1 VLALNLS
8 SGANGVAK
16 LHGVVSRN
24 LWQWMYPGVPVHE
37 VPVDAVTNGIHVQT
51 WISRE
56 IGTLLDRYLA
66 PSWRDED
73 SRAEIW
79 AKIDTVPDAELWRTH
94 ERRRERLVA
103 FTRRRLRHQLENRGA
118 SQHEIEAADEVLN
131 PDALTIGFARRFAT
145 YKRAT
150 LLFKDLDR
158 LKRIVNNAKYPV
170 QIIFAGKAHPHDT
183 GGKALIREIINIARQ
198 EEFRHKIVF
207 LENYDMN
214 IARHLVQGVD
224 VWLNTPQRP
233 KEASGTSGMKVIYNG
248 GLNCSILDGWWAEG
262 YNPSV
267 GWAIGNGEE
276 YPEQQWEHQD
286 YIESEALYNILEQDI
301 VPTFYNRGRDGLP
314 REWIAKM
321 KNAMR
326 ILGPYFT
333 TRRMVEEYTQ
343 RFYVPS
349 YENVLETTTPNFDNG
364 LTYAAWHNKIMSAW
378 KQIQIKDVRIPDK
391 QVKVGTDVEVEA
403 LVSLGQL
410 TPDDV
415 RVQLYYGPL
424 NTRGD
429 IGMVGEVR
437 DMQPADSNGKG
448 EHTFKTQVAY
458 HSSGERG
465 LSVRVVPYHEY
476 LRSAFVRGLITWA

>member
-1 VLALNLS
+1 
-8 SGANGVAK
+8 
-16 LHGVVSRN
+16 
-24 LWQWMYPGVPVHE
+24 M
-37 VPVDAVTNGIHVQT
+37 
-51 WISRE
+51 
-56 IGTLLDRYLA
+56 DRYLD

-79 AKIDTVPDAELWRTH
+79 AKIDAVPDAELWRTH

-103 FTRRRLRHQLENRGA
+103 FTRLRLRHQLENRGA
-118 SQHEIEAADEVLN
+118 SQHEIEVADEALN

-145 YKRAT
+145 YKRAA
-150 LLFKDLDR
+150 LLFKDLER
-158 LKRIVNNAKYPV
+158 LKRILNNAQYPV

-198 EEFRHKIVF
+198 EDFRHKVVF

-276 YPEQQWEHQD
+276 YPEHQWEHQD

-301 VPTFYNRGRDGLP
+301 IPTFYDRGRDGLP
-314 REWIAKM
+314 RDWIAKI

-326 ILGPYFT
+326 TLGPYFT

-343 RFYVPS
+343 KFYMPN
-349 YENVLETTTPNFDNG
+349 YDNVLETTTPTLERG
-364 LTYAAWHNKIMSAW
+364 LAYAAWHNKVRSTW
-378 KQIQIKDVRIPDK
+378 KQIQVKEVRVPEK
-391 QVKVGTDVEVEA
+391 QVKVGTEVEVEA
-403 LVSLGQL
+403 VITLGQL
-410 TPDDV
+410 TPEDV
-415 RVQLYYGPL
+415 RVQLYYGSL

-429 IGMVGEVR
+429 IGMVGEVQ
-437 DMQPADSNGKG
+437 DMQPVGANGKG
-448 EHTFKTQVAY
+448 EHTFKARVSYVT
-458 HSSGERG
+458 SGERG

-476 LRSAFVRGLITWA
+476 LRSPFVRSLITWA